1 MEGWHIV
8 RSLDVAQKKTRREAG
23 LLRKRTLVKTK
34 FWGRRYVV
42 KEDVQ

>member
-1 MEGWHIV
+1 M

-34 FWGRRYVV
+34 SSGRRYAM